1 LFIFFNLTIDICLA
15 WCYTKVVDK
24 TNTQLGGVNLMTII
38 VCEYKFEV
46 SSDNHVKVFDTSLNK
61 YVGYFENIEPVL
73 TKDICEK
80 WLDLYYG
87 W

>member
-1 LFIFFNLTIDICLA
+1 
-15 WCYTKVVDK
+15 
-24 TNTQLGGVNLMTII
+24 MTII